1 MKFILEIVN
10 MKIILFPKMKKVE
23 KNISIEQKILL
34 IKKELTYN
42 NPESAN
48 YRSYYLLWDEI
59 KIKINFKNIF
69 LWNKRKFKLTKRYV
83 SLRWYYFW

>member
-34 IKKELTYN
+34 IKKELTYS
-42 NPESAN
+42 NPKSVN
-48 YRSYYLLWDEI
+48 YRSYYLFWDEI

-69 LWNKRKFKLTKRYV
+69 L
-83 SLRWYYFW
+83 

>member
-1 MKFILEIVN
+1 MEFILEIVN
-10 MKIILFPKMKKVE
+10 MKIILFQKMKKVE
-23 KNISIEQKILL
+23 KNISIEHIILL

-48 YRSYYLLWDEI
+48 HRSYYLLWDEI

-69 LWNKRKFKLTKRYV
+69 L
-83 SLRWYYFW
+83 

>member
-1 MKFILEIVN
+1 MLTLENEMKFILEIVN
-10 MKIILFPKMKKVE
+10 MKIILFPKIKKVE

-69 LWNKRKFKLTKRYV
+69 L
-83 SLRWYYFW
+83 